1 MLCAYPT
8 IVIRLLYMGMAP
20 FEALYGKSCKSSIY
34 WDEVGDRKL
43 LGRELVQVTI
53 KVMSMW
59 NDETW
64 SLR

>member
-1 MLCAYPT
+1 
-8 IVIRLLYMGMAP
+8 MGMAP